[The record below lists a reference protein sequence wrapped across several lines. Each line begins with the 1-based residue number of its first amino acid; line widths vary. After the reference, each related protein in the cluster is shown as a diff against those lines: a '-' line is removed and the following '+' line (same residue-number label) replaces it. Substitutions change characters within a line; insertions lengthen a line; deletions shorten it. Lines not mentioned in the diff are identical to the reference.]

1 MAARPSTVLP
11 SPQLP
16 KLEMGKLIRINAAA
30 EAGKNGQTL
39 DALPTAALVFQY
51 NPSQITRSRSGR
63 WETRAKRQEKVATP
77 QDQRAVSGSGAASLL
92 AESETISIKVVFDA
106 TEQAMAGPA
115 RDGILPELAF
125 LEIASMG
132 KMQESRAGA
141 AKGSSAQTVRP
152 DELLLVLGPRRAFP
166 VVLTGLTI
174 VEQKFAPDLVPI
186 RAEAD
191 LRFNVLEPVDVAYNT
206 WVADAFNQIVQNRIQ
221 LSAPIEEKGTVS
233 DILRNAVKGSAPPIP
248 GEAEI

>member
-1 MAARPSTVLP
+1 MAVRPTTLSP

-16 KLEMGKLIRINAAA
+16 ALVMGKLIRINAAT
-30 EAGKNGQTL
+30 EAGKGAQPSE
-39 DALPTAALVFQY
+39 ALPTAALVFQY
-51 NPSQITRSRSGR
+51 NPNQITRSRNGR

-77 QDQRAVSGSGAASLL
+77 QDQRVVAGSGSASLL
-92 AESETISIKVVFDA
+92 AESETISLKVIFDA

-115 RDGILPELAF
+115 PDGILPELAF

-132 KMQESRAGA
+132 KMQEQRAGGT
-141 AKGSSAQTVRP
+141 KGSAAQTVRP

-174 VEQKFAPDLVPI
+174 VEQKFATDLVPI

-206 WVADAFNQIVQNRIQ
+206 WVSDAFNQIVRNRIT
-221 LSAPIEEKGTVS
+221 LSGPIEEQGTVT
-233 DILRNAVKGSAPPIP
+233 DILTNAVKGSAPLP
-248 GEAEI
+248 GDPEN